1 MPTSKKVA
9 LITGG
14 TDGIGKAVARKLLTE
29 DWEVVIVGRDPKRCE
44 NTVNE
49 LKDETSHKDISA
61 ITADLSIMSDT
72 KKASEEFLKNHNVL
86 DFLLLNANA
95 IANNRVL
102 TREGNESNFALGY
115 LSRALMINKL
125 QDALKSSSQ
134 AQILALISSNQSRL
148 DFEDLTMEQNYSG
161 MAALSR
167 WQWAMQV
174 YTREFNQRS
183 SIPLNL
189 YMPGVVKTKIL
200 AHQPL
205 PMGLFARLVISV
217 SGKSAEN
224 SASEIWTVV
233 TEINETRTHGAYYDQ
248 GNRKSN
254 PDLKTEANDGPALW
268 ELTEKLLAKYL

>member
-1 MPTSKKVA
+1 MPTSKNVA

-14 TDGIGKAVARKLLTE
+14 TDGIGKAVASKLLAE
-29 DWEVVIVGRDPKRCE
+29 GWEVVIVGRDPNRCE
-44 NTVNE
+44 DTVNE
-49 LKDETSHKDISA
+49 LKDGTSNKDISA
-61 ITADLSIMSDT
+61 IVADLSLMSDT
-72 KKASEEFLKNHNVL
+72 KKASEEFLKNHRTL

-115 LSRALMINKL
+115 LSRVLMMSKL

-134 AQILALISSNQSRL
+134 AQILSLISLNQSRL
-148 DFEDLTMEQNYSG
+148 DFEDLTMEQGFSG
-161 MAALSR
+161 KGAVSR

-174 YTREFNQRS
+174 YTREFSQRS
-183 SIPLNL
+183 SIPMNL

-205 PMGLFARLVISV
+205 PMSLYARLVISV
-217 SGKSAEN
+217 SGKTAEE
-224 SASEIWTVV
+224 SASEIWTVM
-233 TEINETRTHGAYYDQ
+233 TEINETRVSGAYYDQ
-248 GNRKSN
+248 GNRKPD

-268 ELTEKLLAKYL
+268 QLTEKLLARYM